1 MPGVA
6 DMPVVI
12 TTPTATGRSIM
23 RWLRALEGCQNLK
36 RRRVIRHVDTA
47 CNYDMARPDEVSW
60 HYDTPWHSDLS
71 RNDDGS

>member
-12 TTPTATGRSIM
+12 TTPTATCRSIM
-23 RWLRALEGCQNLK
+23 RRLRALEGCQNLK

-71 RNDDGS
+71 WNDDGS